1 MTKTLIR
8 RKIRRYFLKKP
19 EVLSAYLYGS
29 QASGALREESDV
41 DIAVVL
47 KPARNLQ
54 TFTQG
59 LKYRSSLEDLLKKDV
74 DVVILN
80 DADRFLALQV
90 FSKGIPVYESNHTRA
105 EDFKWR
111 LVQEAWDYL
120 PIKRIFDDAAIQR
133 LRHGY

>member
-1 MTKTLIR
+1 M
-8 RKIRRYFLKKP
+8 YFLKKP

-54 TFTQG
+54 AFTQG